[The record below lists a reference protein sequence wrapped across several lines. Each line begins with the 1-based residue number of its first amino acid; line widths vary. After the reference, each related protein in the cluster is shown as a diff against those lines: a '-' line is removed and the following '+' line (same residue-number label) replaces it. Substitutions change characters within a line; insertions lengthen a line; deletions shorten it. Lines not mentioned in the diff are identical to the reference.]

1 MQQLNSIRE
10 GKGTENMIQ
19 IASEM
24 KSVMMDHIGVF
35 RVEEGMQQAV
45 DRIREIK
52 ERFKDI
58 RVDDQGLKYNNNLI
72 EAWELSNM
80 LDIAEV
86 TAVSALARKE
96 SRGAHS
102 RDDYPE
108 RDDENWLRHTLTWM
122 ENGKI
127 RLGYK
132 PVQIT
137 KYQPKVRKY

>member
-1 MQQLNSIRE
+1 
-10 GKGTENMIQ
+10 
-19 IASEM
+19 M

-58 RVDDQGLKYNNNLI
+58 RVDDQGLIYNNNLI
-72 EAWELSNM
+72 EAWELRNM

-108 RDDENWLRHTLTWM
+108 RDDENWLKHTLAWM